1 MTRHPPTPGGTATPE
16 SHEHPRWRCSAC
28 VPTPAPQEG
37 RCKPPTPV
45 EAVRG
50 FLAVRPAHRR
60 HRQAPV
66 QHRRHRP
73 SSPAVTLVAIG
84 MPQHS
89 SRMELWGL
97 WSDIEKPVA
106 RPLSMGN
113 RACLRSD
120 KKGELRCTTK
130 PKPQLWPRQ
139 HTFASLCHVMPIF
152 FKHKAQSLQ
161 LMVYLVL
168 CAQGLY
174 GKGRSAQISCTAS
187 LTHDKQDR

>member
-1 MTRHPPTPGGTATPE
+1 VTRPPPTPGGTATPE

-50 FLAVRPAHRR
+50 FLAVRP
-60 HRQAPV
+60 V

-89 SRMELWGL
+89 GRMELWGL

-106 RPLSMGN
+106 RPLSMSN

-152 FKHKAQSLQ
+152 F
-161 LMVYLVL
+161 MVYLVL

-187 LTHDKQDR
+187 LTHDKHDR